1 MGEGKKPKMVEMP
14 ESPEP
19 NDPRAEEERQK
30 ELARIRRMKGRQST
44 KVSGEYGGTPPS
56 LKKTLGG

>member
-1 MGEGKKPKMVEMP
+1 MVEMP

-30 ELARIRRMKGRQST
+30 EIARVRARQGRQST
-44 KVSGEYGGTPPS
+44 KTSGEYASIPSS
-56 LKKTLGG
+56 LKRTLGG